1 MPISGWARDNLL
13 KTSANMGQWKGCDV
27 KVGSETIR
35 LGTYA
40 HANRWHLQD
49 QSVGDM
55 LAG

>member
-27 KVGSETIR
+27 KGGSETIR